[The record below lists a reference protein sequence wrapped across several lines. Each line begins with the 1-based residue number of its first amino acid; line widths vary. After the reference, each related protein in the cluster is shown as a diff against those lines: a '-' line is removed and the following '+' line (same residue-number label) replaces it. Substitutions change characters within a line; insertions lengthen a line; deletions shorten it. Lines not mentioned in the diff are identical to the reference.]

1 MDTGLVRKY
10 NLLCSS
16 INFLV
21 SVRFMSIV
29 CPPKISSIYILLHYS
44 IFVNML
50 GFKQCSFKRMNNL
63 LKPYLMIHKPKQ
75 NSILKF
81 CIVRRYR
88 NYNCENDAIF
98 YYRYIFIQNYSS
110 FLRAISKQMLLKPRQ
125 KHS

>member
-16 INFLV
+16 INFFV
-21 SVRFMSIV
+21 FVRFMSIV

-75 NSILKF
+75 ISIPKF
-81 CIVRRYR
+81 CIVRRCR

-98 YYRYIFIQNYSS
+98 YYRHIFIKKYST